1 MAYGCDDASL
11 LFAES
16 LWESG
21 GGILLSPS
29 CFLPGTGFRGFFAP
43 EDGFSVNFFFTTVPF
58 GLDSFRTSVF
68 LFGFGGFFLR
78 WVLSLWV
85 LSVCRHLFSDFNIL
99 RWFGLGFSLL
109 ATFVGLLCFG

>member
-16 LWESG
+16 LWESW

-43 EDGFSVNFFFTTVPF
+43 EDGFSVNFFLLLFH
-58 GLDSFRTSVF
+58 SVWILSGPQF

-78 WVLSLWV
+78 RVLSLWV
-85 LSVCRHLFSDFNIL
+85 LSVCRHLFSDFNIF